1 MDPPPTHLAPTEKQ
15 PTPLKI
21 QDRGLKERGLC
32 LKLLTRSCSRS
43 LSDLAPS
50 SSSEVK
56 VGVARDLTAVAALMK
71 ASLMESSERAQSG
84 GREEGHSLTD
94 R

>member
-1 MDPPPTHLAPTEKQ
+1 MDPPPAHLAPTEKQ

-21 QDRGLKERGLC
+21 QDRGLRERGLC
-32 LKLLTRSCSRS
+32 LKLLTRSYSRS
-43 LSDLAPS
+43 PSDLAHS

-56 VGVARDLTAVAALMK
+56 VGMARDLTAVAALRK
-71 ASLMESSERAQSG
+71 ASLMEFGGRVQSS